1 MFILHLFGKKHL
13 VISPNFLY
21 TCKWK
26 NIYSFSNKWGY
37 ISNSNICCLDH
48 ELWVLLCRLF
58 FFFNSEHHLGY
69 TELSL
74 YLSMM
79 APSVNTDHYFSSN
92 WSVKINLIM
101 HEKAQAV
108 LSIHFEFELTSIFP
122 LYYFCQRW
130 AVDFEI
136 DKRTT
141 WEKFLRFELRRIV
154 AKLAKWR

>member
-1 MFILHLFGKKHL
+1 MRLYLQFKHLLFGSWTL
-13 VISPNFLY
+13 SFTSYIIFLFQQW
-21 TCKWK
+21 TSFGRI
-26 NIYSFSNKWGY
+26 NIQ
-37 ISNSNICCLDH
+37 
-48 ELWVLLCRLF
+48 
-58 FFFNSEHHLGY
+58 GY

-122 LYYFCQRW
+122 SYYFCQRW

-154 AKLAKWR
+154 AKLVKWS